1 MTKKKKSVF
10 VIALLLIIALL
21 AVYVETI
28 QPDEMLRNM
37 METVVLFFV
46 ILMWIGLNV
55 LMFGKDKWLKKIG
68 KFRFSDFFNMQ
79 LFF

>member
-37 METVVLFFV
+37 TETVVLFFV

-55 LMFGKDKWLKKIG
+55 LMFGKDK
-68 KFRFSDFFNMQ
+68 
-79 LFF
+79 

>member
-1 MTKKKKSVF
+1 MF

-21 AVYVETI
+21 AVYVGTI

-37 METVVLFFV
+37 VETVVLFFS

-55 LMFGKDKWLKKIG
+55 LMFGKDK
-68 KFRFSDFFNMQ
+68 
-79 LFF
+79 

>member
-21 AVYVETI
+21 AVYIGTI
-28 QPDEMLRNM
+28 KPDEMLRNM
-37 METVVLFFV
+37 VETVVMFFV

-55 LMFGKDKWLKKIG
+55 LIFGKDE
-68 KFRFSDFFNMQ
+68 
-79 LFF
+79 

>member
-21 AVYVETI
+21 AVYIGTI
-28 QPDEMLRNM
+28 KPDEMLRNM
-37 METVVLFFV
+37 VETVVLFFV

-55 LMFGKDKWLKKIG
+55 LIFGKGD
-68 KFRFSDFFNMQ
+68 
-79 LFF
+79 

>member
-55 LMFGKDKWLKKIG
+55 LMYGKDK
-68 KFRFSDFFNMQ
+68 
-79 LFF
+79 

>member
-21 AVYVETI
+21 AVYVGTI

-55 LMFGKDKWLKKIG
+55 LMFGKDK
-68 KFRFSDFFNMQ
+68 
-79 LFF
+79 

>member
-1 MTKKKKSVF
+1 MIKKKNSVF

-21 AVYVETI
+21 AVYVGTI

-37 METVVLFFV
+37 VETVVLFFV

-55 LMFGKDKWLKKIG
+55 LMFGKDE
-68 KFRFSDFFNMQ
+68 
-79 LFF
+79 

>member
-10 VIALLLIIALL
+10 VIALLLMIALL
-21 AVYVETI
+21 AVYIGTI

-37 METVVLFFV
+37 VETVVLFFA

-55 LMFGKDKWLKKIG
+55 LMFGKDK
-68 KFRFSDFFNMQ
+68 
-79 LFF
+79 

>member
-21 AVYVETI
+21 AVYIGTI
-28 QPDEMLRNM
+28 KPDEMLRNM
-37 METVVLFFV
+37 VETVVLFFV

-55 LMFGKDKWLKKIG
+55 LMFGKDE
-68 KFRFSDFFNMQ
+68 
-79 LFF
+79 

>member
-10 VIALLLIIALL
+10 VIALLLMIALL
-21 AVYVETI
+21 AVYIGTI

-37 METVVLFFV
+37 VETVVLFFV

-55 LMFGKDKWLKKIG
+55 LMFGKDK
-68 KFRFSDFFNMQ
+68 
-79 LFF
+79 